1 MDENGEP
8 LQLPFTVND
17 YEFIRFIG
25 SGTYSAVFEVQSLRY
40 RQQFCAKTTQIDPD
54 MLDEHGRVAYDAEL
68 LCLQSLDHPNIM
80 RLYDHFVWNDNLVLI
95 LEKCDGGTL
104 VNIIEDQASNW
115 TMHQIRNLMIN
126 VISGLMC
133 CITRDIAHR
142 DIKPSNIMID
152 RYHRAKVGDF
162 GLSHYAPK
170 SELTDV
176 RCGSGNYAAPEIFGE
191 DKYDPYAADIW
202 SLGVTFFQVVF
213 KKLPWSEDT
222 EPEDRRIS
230 DVVFPDSADMLFVD
244 LIRAMLDM
252 NPMMRPTLE
261 AVSNHPFF
269 KTQMKDEQVFRKKT
283 EPLQATKRN
292 IISLATGSRML
303 SVSTK
308 TNKPAPSIRSPVRK
322 GLGVRNL
329 TFDTF

>member
-1 MDENGEP
+1 MEGSEP
-8 LQLPFTVND
+8 LQLPFTVNN

-40 RQQFCAKTTQIDPD
+40 RQQFCAKVTQIDPD
-54 MLDEHGRVAYDAEL
+54 MLDENGRVAYDAEL
-68 LCLQSLDHPNIM
+68 LCLQSLDHPNIL
-80 RLYDHFVWNDNLVLI
+80 RLYDFFVWNDNLVLI

-104 VNIIEDQASNW
+104 INVIEDHANNW
-115 TMHQIRNLMIN
+115 SMHQIRNLMIN
-126 VISGLMC
+126 IISGLMC
-133 CITRDIAHR
+133 CTGHDIAHR

-152 RYHRAKVGDF
+152 RYQRAKVGDF

-213 KKLPWSEDT
+213 KALPWSEEIDHA
-222 EPEDRRIS
+222 DRRIM
-230 DVVFPDSADMLFVD
+230 DVVFPNGADTLFID
-244 LIRAMLDM
+244 LIKSMLDM
-252 NPMMRPTLE
+252 NPAMRPTLE

-269 KTQMKDEQVFRKKT
+269 KTQPKDEHVFRKKT
-283 EPLQATKRN
+283 EVPQASRRN
-292 IISLATGSRML
+292 MMSLATGSRML
-303 SVSTK
+303 AGSTRI
-308 TNKPAPSIRSPVRK
+308 TRNNANRSPVRK
-322 GLGVRNL
+322 GLGMRNL